1 MQSETVNALSID
13 LEDWFC
19 VSNLSRAIPR
29 QDWDRCEL
37 RVGAS
42 TRRILELCRAHDV
55 RATFFVL
62 GWIADRLPDLI
73 REIEADGHEI
83 ASHGYG
89 HAMLTDL
96 TPREFEED
104 IDRAL
109 AALARC
115 GVVGDVAGY
124 RAPSFTIVES
134 TKSWAFEILERH
146 GFRYDSSIFPV
157 GFHPDYGMSGAPLAP
172 YRATELLHEFPM
184 SCIDVLGMRL
194 PVGGGGYFRLLPY
207 EYTKRAIARCN
218 AAGRPAVFYLHPW
231 ELDPEQPRVK
241 LPRSKSFRHY
251 HNLDKTEKRLDAL
264 LGDFRFGTL
273 REALDL

>member
-1 MQSETVNALSID
+1 MTNETVNALSID
-13 LEDWFC
+13 VEDWFC

-29 QDWDRCEL
+29 DSWDSCEL
-37 RVGAS
+37 RAAAS
-42 TRRILELCRAHDV
+42 TRRILELCRKHDV

-62 GWIADRLPDLI
+62 GWIADRLPDLV
-73 REIEADGHEI
+73 REIADDGHEI

-96 TPREFEED
+96 TPREFDED
-104 IDRAL
+104 IDRSL
-109 AALARC
+109 EALARC
-115 GVVGDVAGY
+115 GVTSVAGY
-124 RAPSFTIVES
+124 RAPSFTVVES
-134 TKSWAFEILERH
+134 TKSWAFEVLERH

-157 GFHPDYGMSGAPLAP
+157 GFHPDYGMAGSPLAP
-172 YRATELLHEFPM
+172 YQATEQLREFPM
-184 SCIDVLGMRL
+184 SCIDVLGTRL

-207 EYTKRAIARCN
+207 EYTKRAIRRCN

-251 HNLDKTEKRLDAL
+251 HNLEKTERRLDAL
-264 LGDFRFGTL
+264 LGDFRFTTL
-273 REALDL
+273 TEVLDL